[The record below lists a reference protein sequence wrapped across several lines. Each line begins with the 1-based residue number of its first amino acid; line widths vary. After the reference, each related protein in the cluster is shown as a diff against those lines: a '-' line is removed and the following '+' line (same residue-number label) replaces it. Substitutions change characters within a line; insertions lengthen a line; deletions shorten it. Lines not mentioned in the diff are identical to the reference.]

1 MCKKVGGGTYF
12 QELTVYGHNLKS
24 EIFSQVT
31 ASYSNDVLNCITVT
45 TVALGTG
52 KQDRKGKREQE
63 TEICGSRRDRKNGAK
78 VANLNCL

>member
-1 MCKKVGGGTYF
+1 MA
-12 QELTVYGHNLKS
+12 
-24 EIFSQVT
+24 IFGSLQYMDTTLNFTEVT
-31 ASYSNDVLNCITVT
+31 TSYSNDVLNCITVT

-52 KQDRKGKREQE
+52 KQDRNGKREQE